1 MRKALLAAAGCLL
14 VGVGGLVV
22 SLPKAGQEMV
32 GLYNRAVTE
41 GTQQEYQ
48 VKELSAGITQ
58 LELICQQSGMQFVA
72 VRNSSDGI
80 IRLHYL
86 QDPLTEYAVEVTT
99 EGDTAQIIIT
109 KQDKQPLLSRE
120 MLMQLIY
127 EGMSSQ
133 SSLILEVPE
142 TVSLVSDEGDGV
154 YLGVDGGVKFAN
166 VELIRNYGY
175 LPSENESWRQKYEE
189 AQSEIQQ
196 LTWQLE
202 DLQSE
207 NDRLQEELML
217 QPEVT
222 VISPTDNGE
231 VTIEEKE
238 NISPSDILQMEMEFS
253 DLRQMFKNWKI
264 NMNDYT
270 QSIQTLNEGT
280 TEVRV
285 QQVIQGDRPEL
296 EDPIRQLGAL
306 INEYNQMDAQ
316 VLDAERDYNEGFIDQ
331 EQYNSIVQSYEDSM
345 RSLNNEIA
353 LDKGALAQQGYYW
366 DSAVLVPNS

>member
-1 MRKALLAAAGCLL
+1 
-14 VGVGGLVV
+14 
-22 SLPKAGQEMV
+22 MV

-58 LELICQQSGMQFVA
+58 LELICQQSGMQFVE

-120 MLMQLIY
+120 MLMQLVY